1 MLLNRFVRKA
11 WRRTEVF
18 LQFSF
23 PPPRPSLKDDDDGD
37 ELVVKYLHVHT
48 KLL

>member
-18 LQFSF
+18 LQFSS
-23 PPPRPSLKDDDDGD
+23 PRPSLKDDDDGD

>member
-23 PPPRPSLKDDDDGD
+23 PPSLKDDDDGD